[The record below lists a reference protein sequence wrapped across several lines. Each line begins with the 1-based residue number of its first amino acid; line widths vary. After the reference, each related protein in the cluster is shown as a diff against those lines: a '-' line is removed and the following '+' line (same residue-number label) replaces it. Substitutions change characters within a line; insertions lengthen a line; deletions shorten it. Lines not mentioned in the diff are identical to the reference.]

1 MSAHNPRGE
10 GAARLSSPKSSP
22 THSAEERGRGAHAT
36 LKVLVVED
44 ERRLRALLVEMIP
57 ELGFNVSGASSAE
70 EAITILQSSPH
81 DIALLDI
88 HLPGMSGIEL
98 FELIRQRWP
107 VMQVVILTAFGD
119 LETARRAIHLDVV
132 EFLCKPF
139 HLRDVELAFDRARR
153 RCERFEHRVS
163 NVAMAQADD
172 AITLE
177 ESEYRQ
183 ILGALQR
190 HAGNRT
196 AAAAELGIS
205 RRTLH
210 YRLAEYRER
219 GLAIE

>member
-1 MSAHNPRGE
+1 
-10 GAARLSSPKSSP
+10 
-22 THSAEERGRGAHAT
+22 
-36 LKVLVVED
+36 
-44 ERRLRALLVEMIP
+44 MIP
-57 ELGFNVSGASSAE
+57 ELGFDVSGTSSAE
-70 EAITILQSSPH
+70 EAMVILQSSPH
-81 DIALLDI
+81 EIALLDV

-107 VMQVVILTAFGD
+107 FMQVVILTAFGD

-153 RCERFEHRVS
+153 RCERLGHSAS

-172 AITLE
+172 AITLQ

-196 AAAAELGIS
+196 TAAEELGIS

-219 GLAIE
+219 GWAIE